1 MNNKANRVA
10 RITSSKVSLLLVEGN
25 QKLGFGVGA
34 ITYLNGK
41 KKELEFGRGLELPVN
56 KWEMNWGKMF
66 EPYVHWQ
73 LGNEYEL
80 VIDKTTIHP
89 KYSQWSGSQDFNIV
103 QDGVKV
109 GISELKCYQMS
120 NHYDYVK
127 VLQSENLDLFRKEY
141 KAEYY
146 QIVSNCIIHGVEIG
160 EAIAFMPTEK
170 QLIEMRD
177 LLENTDYIEKQL
189 KDDAW
194 KYRQFYEKDLWDL
207 PFIPEHSDF
216 PSMVKFR
223 FQVPIDDKILIT
235 KKVLNGIKYLNEM

>member
-10 RITSSKVSLLLVEGN
+10 RITSSKVSLLLVDGKQE
-25 QKLGFGVGA
+25 LGFGAGA

-56 KWEMNWGKMF
+56 KWELLWGKLW
-66 EPYVHWQ
+66 EPFVYWQ
-73 LGNEYEL
+73 LGNEYEM
-80 VIDKTTIHP
+80 VIDQTTIHP
-89 KYSQWSGSQDFNIV
+89 KYPQWSGSQDFNIL
-103 QDGVKV
+103 DKGIKI

-127 VLQSENLDLFRKEY
+127 VLQSGNVDVFRKEY
-141 KAEYY
+141 KQEYY
-146 QIVSNCIIHGVEIG
+146 QIVSNCIIHGVDVG
-160 EAIAFMPTEK
+160 EAIAFMPTEI

-177 LLENTDYIEKQL
+177 LLENSDYIEKQL

-194 KYRQFYEKDLWDL
+194 KYRQFYEKELWDL

-223 FQVPIDDKILIT
+223 FNVPIEDKILIT
-235 KKVLNGIKYLNEM
+235 KKVLNGIKYLNEL

>member
-10 RITSSKVSLLLVEGN
+10 RITSSKVSLLLVEGK
-25 QKLGFGVGA
+25 QELGFGAGA
-34 ITYLNGK
+34 ITYLNNK

-56 KWEMNWGKMF
+56 KWEMLWGKMF

-73 LGNEYEL
+73 LGNEYEM
-80 VIDKTTIHP
+80 VVDQTTIHP
-89 KYSQWSGSQDFNIV
+89 KYPQWSGSQDFNIL
-103 QDGVKV
+103 DNGVKI

-127 VLQSENLDLFRKEY
+127 VLQSGNVDVFRKEY
-141 KAEYY
+141 KQEYY
-146 QIVSNCIIHGVEIG
+146 QIVSNCIIHGVDVG
-160 EAIAFMPTEK
+160 EAIAFMPT
-170 QLIEMRD
+170 QSHLIEMRD
-177 LLENTDYIEKQL
+177 LLENSDYIEKQL

-194 KYRQFYEKDLWDL
+194 KYRQFYEKELWDL

-223 FQVPIDDKILIT
+223 FNVPIEDKILIT

>member
-10 RITSSKVSLLLVEGN
+10 RITSSKVSLLLVDGMQEY
-25 QKLGFGVGA
+25 GFGAGA

-56 KWEMNWGKMF
+56 KWELLWGKMF

-73 LGNEYEL
+73 LGNEYEMI
-80 VIDKTTIHP
+80 VDQTTIHP
-89 KYSQWSGSQDFNIV
+89 KYPQWSGSQDFNILK
-103 QDGVKV
+103 DGVKI

-127 VLQSENLDLFRKEY
+127 VLQSGNIDVFRKEY
-141 KAEYY
+141 KSEYY
-146 QIVSNCIIHGVEIG
+146 QIVSNCIIHGVDIG
-160 EAIAFMPTEK
+160 EAIAFMPTQE
-170 QLIEMRD
+170 QLEEIRD
-177 LLENTDYIEKQL
+177 LLENTDYVEKQL
-189 KDDAW
+189 KDDPW

-223 FQVPIDDKILIT
+223 FNVPVEDKILIT
-235 KKVLNGIKYLNEM
+235 KKVLNGIKYLNE

>member
-10 RITSSKVSLLLVEGN
+10 RITSSKVSLLLVDG
-25 QKLGFGVGA
+25 KGDMGFGAGA
-34 ITYLNGK
+34 ITYLNNK

-56 KWEMNWGKMF
+56 KWEMLWGKML
-66 EPYVHWQ
+66 EPYLYWQ
-73 LGNEYEL
+73 LDSKEYEM
-80 VIDKTTIHP
+80 VIDQTTLHP
-89 KYSQWSGSQDFNIV
+89 KYSQWSGSQDFNILK
-103 QDGVKV
+103 DGVKI

-120 NHYDYVK
+120 NYFDYVR
-127 VLQSENLDLFRKEY
+127 VLEKKYVSVFKKEY
-141 KAEYY
+141 PAEYW
-146 QIVSNCIIHGVEIG
+146 QIVSNCLIHGVSIG

-170 QLIEMRD
+170 QLIEVRD

-223 FQVPIDDKILIT
+223 FEIPINDIILLT
-235 KKVLNGIKYLNEM
+235 KKVTDGIKYLNK